1 MIKKISVIALALFI
15 SIGATACNSKGED
28 PNDKAKTE
36 TSTNKEANTK
46 DKEKQ
51 ETLFVYS
58 GAGLK
63 KPMDEIAQK
72 FGDENNVKI
81 EYSYA
86 GSAQLIAQLETS
98 QKGDAFVVGSEP
110 LYIKAEEKELVGDH
124 KVVAHHTPA
133 IVVPKGNPA
142 KIENLEDLAKDG
154 VKLVLG
160 DKEANAIGKT
170 TQKILEKNDLKAVND
185 NVVSTAATVNEMVM
199 QLTAGDA
206 DATIAT
212 KDSVFGND
220 DVEVVE
226 IDQDKNIDQII
237 SGGTVEYSEKKDMAQ
252 KFIDFIA
259 SNEGKEIFK
268 KYGFEPVK

>member
-1 MIKKISVIALALFI
+1 MLKKISVLAI
-15 SIGATACNSKGED
+15 SAFLLLGAVGC
-28 PNDKAKTE
+28 
-36 TSTNKEANTK
+36 STNDNINADKKEEVTASSEKDNK
-46 DKEKQ
+46 DKESK

-72 FGDENNVKI
+72 FGEENNVKI

-98 QKGDAFVVGSEP
+98 QKGDAFIVGSEP
-110 LYIKAEEKELVGDH
+110 IYSKAEKKELVGEH
-124 KVVAHHTPA
+124 QVVAHHTPA

-142 KIENLEDLAKDG
+142 KIEKLEDLGRDG
-154 VKLVLG
+154 VKVVFG
-160 DKEANAIGKT
+160 DAEANAIGKT
-170 TQKILEKNDLKAVND
+170 TQKILEKNDLKSIND

-199 QLTAGDA
+199 QLTAGQA

-220 DVEVVE
+220 EVEVIE
-226 IDQDKNIDQII
+226 IDADKNIDQII
-237 SGGTVEYSEKKDMAQ
+237 SGGTVNYSDKKDLAQ
-252 KFIDFIA
+252 KLIDFIA
-259 SNEGKEIFK
+259 SDEGKSIFK